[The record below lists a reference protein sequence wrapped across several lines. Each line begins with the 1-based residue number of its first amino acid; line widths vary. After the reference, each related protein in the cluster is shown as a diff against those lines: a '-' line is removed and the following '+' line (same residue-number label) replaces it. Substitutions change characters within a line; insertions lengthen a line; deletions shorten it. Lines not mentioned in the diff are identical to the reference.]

1 MVHFHVFLHTHQI
14 TQNFV
19 QSSQS
24 LYIPLKW
31 HEHRTEAVVTVSM
44 STADVETEQTGIG
57 RKDVIA
63 STDEEWTSRTRK
75 VRVVAVP

>member
-19 QSSQS
+19 HS
-24 LYIPLKW
+24 LCTFPLKW